1 VLASKVQQTTSSN
14 PPKMAAIIASRHK
27 RARNNPSV
35 VTKNQKR
42 KDRVRHSRRP
52 RPTTRCLHRVRWHGA
67 ELVVCFLP
75 KAREVQLKKAHV
87 ETIFKKYTPRP
98 FTLVEVPI
106 QYLACYLR
114 QLVSVPL
121 GATRSGFLRP
131 GTMREPRAGR
141 EKLADEVGGSVVSAD
156 RGRGAGTT

>member
-1 VLASKVQQTTSSN
+1 MLASKVQQTTSLN

-27 RARNNPSV
+27 RARNNPRV

-52 RPTTRCLHRVRWHGA
+52 RPTTRCLHRVRWRGA

-75 KAREVQLKKAHV
+75 QAREVQLKKAHV
-87 ETIFKKYTPRP
+87 ETIFKKYTPHP
-98 FTLVEVPI
+98 FTLVEIPS
-106 QYLACYLR
+106 QYLASNLR

-131 GTMREPRAGR
+131 GTMWEARVG
-141 EKLADEVGGSVVSAD
+141 VGGEC
-156 RGRGAGTT
+156 

>member
-1 VLASKVQQTTSSN
+1 MLASKVQQTTSLN

-52 RPTTRCLHRVRWHGA
+52 RPTTRCLHRVRWRGA

-75 KAREVQLKKAHV
+75 QAREVQLKKAHV
-87 ETIFKKYTPRP
+87 ETIFKKYTPHP
-98 FTLVEVPI
+98 FTLVQIPN
-106 QYLACYLR
+106 QDLDRLLSAS
-114 QLVSVPL
+114 VS
-121 GATRSGFLRP
+121 
-131 GTMREPRAGR
+131 ERAFR
-141 EKLADEVGGSVVSAD
+141 RDEE
-156 RGRGAGTT
+156 RFP